1 MARGWESKSVE
12 AQMEESATAQATV
25 GIADKRTPEQ
35 VQNLRERKN
44 LELARAK
51 VVRELGASQNPRYT
65 EMLNRALAELDQ
77 KIARLK

>member
-12 AQMEESATAQATV
+12 AQIEETATAQPPA
-25 GIADKRTPEQ
+25 GIATKRTPEQ

-51 VVRELGASQNPRYT
+51 VVGELSASQNPRYT

-77 KIARLK
+77 KLARLK